1 MLEKINS
8 FVWGIPLLLLLLV
21 TGIFFTV
28 KSRFFQF
35 THIKEIFQST
45 LFAIFKDK
53 SKVTSS
59 GKSTISQFQA
69 LSTALGAA
77 MGTGNIAGIATALTL
92 GGPGAVFWLWVSAV
106 TGMIIVYAENYLGC
120 TFREK
125 NNDGRY
131 CGASVSYIKKAFNS
145 EIPAY
150 IFAVF
155 CVLASLGMGNMVQ
168 ANSASQSLYE
178 SFGIVPL
185 ASGIGICAVT
195 LLIISGG
202 IKRIGNIMQ
211 YLIPVISVF
220 YILGSIAVI
229 IVCYENIPSAF
240 SRIFKG
246 AFGIN
251 AIGGGISGLAVRN
264 AVNVGL
270 RRGIFSNEA
279 GLGSSPLLHSE
290 SDNSSPHIQ
299 GMWGIFEVFTDTIV
313 CCTVTALALICSGA
327 YGSGNDGSA
336 MVISAFENIFGKYA
350 GAVVSIII
358 VLFAFAT
365 MIGWSYCGEK
375 CFVYVLGEKS
385 APIYRGLFLA
395 AVVAGSV
402 VQLNAVWTISDI
414 FNGLMAVPNLIAIL
428 ILRKHIK
435 F

>member
-8 FVWGIPLLLLLLV
+8 FIWGTPLLILLLM
-21 TGIFFTV
+21 TGIFLTV

-35 THIKEIFQST
+35 THTGEIFRCT
-45 LFAIFKDK
+45 FLAIFKNK
-53 SKVTSS
+53 SAVTSS
-59 GKSTISQFQA
+59 DKSTISQFQA

-77 MGTGNIAGIATALTL
+77 MGTGNIAGIASALTL
-92 GGPGAVFWLWVSAV
+92 GGAGAVFWIWVSAI

-125 NNDGRY
+125 NKDGRY
-131 CGASVSYIKKAFNS
+131 CGASVAYIKKAFNS

-168 ANSASQSLYE
+168 VNSASQSLNE

-211 YLIPVISVF
+211 YFIPIISIL
-220 YILGSIAVI
+220 YIIGSIIVI
-229 IVCYENIPSAF
+229 IICYKNIPAAF
-240 SRIFKG
+240 AAIFKG

-251 AIGGGISGLAVRN
+251 AISGGISGIAVKN

-290 SDNSSPHIQ
+290 SDNTSPRIQ
-299 GMWGIFEVFTDTIV
+299 GMWGIFEVFTDTIL

-327 YGSGNDGSA
+327 YASENDGSA
-336 MVISAFENIFGKYA
+336 MVISAFANIFGKVSGQA
-350 GAVVSIII
+350 VSIII

-365 MIGWSYCGEK
+365 LIGWSYCGEK
-375 CFVYVLGEKS
+375 CFVYVFGEKS
-385 APIYRGLFLA
+385 APVYKGIFL
-395 AVVAGSV
+395 VSVIIGSV
-402 VQLNAVWTISDI
+402 MQLNSVWTLSDI
-414 FNGLMAVPNLIAIL
+414 FNGLMAIPNLSAIL
-428 ILRKHIK
+428 ILHKHIK